1 MKPSIAL
8 EAHRDEIRRIIEAHR
23 AKNARIFG
31 SVARGE
37 DTEESDLDLLI
48 DPTPRTSLLDIGAI
62 RQELRELLGVKVD
75 VLTPRALPDR
85 TRDEIIASAIP
96 V

>member
-1 MKPSIAL
+1 MKPSQAI
-8 EAHRDEIRRIIEAHR
+8 EGHRDEIRRVVESHR

-37 DTEESDLDLLI
+37 DTEDSDLDLLI
-48 DPTPRTSLLDIGAI
+48 DSTADTTLFDLGAI
-62 RQELRELLGVKVD
+62 RHKLRTLLGVPVD
-75 VLTPRALPDR
+75 ILTSESIPDR
-85 TRDEIIASAIP
+85 NRDSILDGAIP